1 VQLECVRKYPDK
13 IKDQLDIFDREICAY
28 FAVDRNKP
36 QVKKVI
42 FQDYISNNIAL
53 YLYHLYQFWSDF
65 NRNTSVHILYIQFL

>member
-42 FQDYISNNIAL
+42 FQDYISNNNIAL
-53 YLYHLYQFWSDF
+53 YLS
-65 NRNTSVHILYIQFL
+65 SVLI